1 MVALAALGSSATVVI
16 AWQLSWFI
24 TQVFVEQATV
34 SSALGA
40 LFAVLIAG
48 VLKAAVIWLQELLA
62 QRAANAVKI
71 ELRSKLLKSIVQLG
85 PAWLARRKMAEVNIL
100 ATSGLDAIDPYF
112 SKYLPQLV
120 YTALITPVFVVLIWL
135 ADPLSGIVL
144 LVTLPMIPIF
154 MILIGWATS
163 SVQQKQLDSLNRLSS
178 HFLEVLRG
186 LTTLR
191 VFRRA
196 ESQIEIMKRVS
207 EQHRSK
213 TMKVLRISFL
223 SGFALELAGSVS
235 VALIA
240 VSIGLRLVDGS
251 IALLIGLYV
260 LILAPEAYL
269 PLRQVGAHFHAASEG
284 LTASQGVLD
293 IIDEANALVSET
305 NASEASQRIFMAG
318 ALTVITGPSGAGK
331 STIFKQMLAFH
342 TDGNPSEDVAKRT
355 QISWLPQSPG
365 LFLGSVQ
372 ENIIGPELLNDQ
384 ALADC
389 ISFAALDDLALES
402 SVGDAGASIS
412 GGQAQR
418 VALARTFYRA
428 LTKHTPILL
437 LDEPIS
443 ALDEERAAKVMQAFK
458 FFAASG
464 RTVVAISHQNILIE
478 GADVVEEVRFA

>member
-1 MVALAALGSSATVVI
+1 MVALAALGSSATIVI

-34 SSALGA
+34 QSALWSLIWVLVAGA
-40 LFAVLIAG
+40 V
-48 VLKAAVIWLQELLA
+48 KAAIIWLQELLA

-71 ELRSKLLKSIVQLG
+71 ELRRKLFDAITRLG
-85 PAWLARRKMAEVNIL
+85 PAWLARKKMAEVNIL
-100 ATSGLDAIDPYF
+100 ATSGLEAIDPYF

-120 YTALITPVFVVLIWL
+120 YTALITPVFVLLIWL
-135 ADPLSGIVL
+135 ADPLSGVVL
-144 LVTLPMIPIF
+144 IITLPLIPLF

-163 SVQQKQLDSLNRLSS
+163 AVQQTQLDSLNRLSS

-186 LTTLR
+186 LTALR

-196 ESQIEIMKRVS
+196 QSQIEIMNQVS

-251 IALLIGLYV
+251 MGLFIGLYV

-284 LTASQGVLD
+284 LTASQGVLN
-293 IIDEANALVSET
+293 IIDEASALRPTEVAAAPDKRQFS
-305 NASEASQRIFMAG
+305 AG
-318 ALTVITGPSGAGK
+318 RLTVLTGPSGAGK
-331 STIFKQMLAFH
+331 STIFRQLLSFD
-342 TDGNPSEDVAKRT
+342 TDGDSVEAAAERA
-355 QISWLPQSPG
+355 QISWLPQSPA
-365 LFLGSVQ
+365 LFMGSVQ
-372 ENIIGPELLNDQ
+372 ENIIGPEALEPQ
-384 ALADC
+384 ALSQS
-389 ISFAALDDLALES
+389 IQLAALDDLTLEVP
-402 SVGDAGASIS
+402 VGVAGASIS

-428 LTKHTPILL
+428 LTKDTPILL

-443 ALDEERAAKVMQAFK
+443 ALDEERAARVVSALK
-458 FFAASG
+458 FFVDEG
-464 RTVVAISHQNILIE
+464 RTVVAISHQQSLIKA
-478 GADVVEEVRFA
+478 ADLVEEVSFA

>member
-1 MVALAALGSSATVVI
+1 VVI
-16 AWQLSWFI
+16 AWQLSWFV
-24 TQVFVEQATV
+24 TQIFVQQATLASV
-34 SSALGA
+34 TGSLV
-40 LFAVLIAG
+40 AVLIAG
-48 VLKAAVIWLQELLA
+48 AIKAAVIWAQELLA

-71 ELRSKLLKSIVQLG
+71 ELRSKLFDAVMKLG
-85 PAWLARRKMAEVNIL
+85 PAWLARKKMAEVNIL

-120 YTALITPVFVVLIWL
+120 YTAIITPVFVLLIWL
-135 ADPLSGIVL
+135 ADPLSGVVL
-144 LVTLPMIPIF
+144 LLTLPLIPLF
-154 MILIGWATS
+154 MILIGWATN
-163 SVQQKQLDSLNRLSS
+163 SVQQSQLDTLNRLSS

-196 ESQIEIMKRVS
+196 EPQVEIMNQVS
-207 EQHRSK
+207 EQHRSS

-293 IIDEANALVSET
+293 IIDEASAQGSSKSVAAKDQGQFLPG
-305 NASEASQRIFMAG
+305 R
-318 ALTVITGPSGAGK
+318 LTVITGPSGSGK
-331 STIFKQMLAFH
+331 SSIFRRLLSFH
-342 TDGNPSEDVAKRT
+342 TDGDSLEAIAQRGR
-355 QISWLPQSPG
+355 IAWLPQSPG
-365 LFLGSVQ
+365 LFSGTVQ
-372 ENIIGPELLNDQ
+372 ENIIGPDLLNVE
-384 ALADC
+384 ALDGALRL
-389 ISFAALDDLALES
+389 AALDDLELDV
-402 SVGDAGASIS
+402 SVGVAGASIS

-428 LTKHTPILL
+428 LTRSTPILL

-443 ALDEERAAKVMQAFK
+443 ALDDARAELVVMSLK
-458 FFAASG
+458 RFASEG
-464 RTVVAISHQNILIE
+464 RTVVAITHQQTLIDSADLIE
-478 GADVVEEVRFA
+478 QVSGV

>member
-1 MVALAALGSSATVVI
+1 VVALAALGSSATVVI
-16 AWQLSWFI
+16 AWQLSWFV
-24 TQVFVEQATV
+24 TQVFVEQAQLTSV
-34 SSALGA
+34 VGSLI
-40 LFAVLIAG
+40 AVLIAG
-48 VLKAAVIWLQELLA
+48 AIKAAIIWAQELLA

-71 ELRSKLLKSIVQLG
+71 ELRSKFFDAVIKLG
-85 PAWLARRKMAEVNIL
+85 PAWLARKKMAEVNIL

-120 YTALITPVFVVLIWL
+120 YTAIITPVFVLLIWL
-135 ADPLSGIVL
+135 ADPLSGVVL
-144 LVTLPMIPIF
+144 LVTLPLIPLF
-154 MILIGWATS
+154 MILIGWATNA
-163 SVQQKQLDSLNRLSS
+163 VQQSQLDTLNRLSS

-196 ESQIEIMKRVS
+196 EPQIEIMKQVS
-207 EQHRSK
+207 EQHRAS
-213 TMKVLRISFL
+213 TMKVLRVSFL

-251 IALLIGLYV
+251 MALFIGLYV

-293 IIDEANALVSET
+293 IIDEAVAQDSSKA
-305 NASEASQRIFMAG
+305 ASATEKFNFSPG
-318 ALTVITGPSGAGK
+318 KLTVITGPSGAGK
-331 STIFKQMLAFH
+331 STIFRQLLSFH
-342 TDGNPSEDVAKRT
+342 TDGDSLEANAQRSR
-355 QISWLPQSPG
+355 ISWLPQSPG
-365 LFLGSVQ
+365 LFLGTVQ
-372 ENIIGPELLNDQ
+372 ENIVGPDLLNEK
-384 ALADC
+384 ALLRAL
-389 ISFAALDDLALES
+389 SFAALDDLELDV
-402 SVGDAGASIS
+402 SVGVAGASIS

-428 LTKHTPILL
+428 ITKGTAILL

-443 ALDEERAAKVMQAFK
+443 ALDEERAKIVIHSLK
-458 FFAASG
+458 HFAAEGS
-464 RTVVAISHQNILIE
+464 TVVAISHQQTLIDS
-478 GADVVEEVRFA
+478 ADQVERVSLA

>member
-1 MVALAALGSSATVVI
+1 VVALAALGSSATIVI

-24 TQVFVEQATV
+24 SQVFVEQATV
-34 SSALGA
+34 QLAISALIWV
-40 LFAVLIAG
+40 LFAGGI
-48 VLKAAVIWLQELLA
+48 KAAIIWLQELLA

-71 ELRSKLLKSIVQLG
+71 ELRGKLFDAITQLG
-85 PAWLARRKMAEVNIL
+85 PAWLARKKMAEVNIL
-100 ATSGLDAIDPYF
+100 ATSGLEAIDPYF

-120 YTALITPVFVVLIWL
+120 YTALITPVFVLLIWL
-135 ADPLSGIVL
+135 ADPLSGVVL
-144 LVTLPMIPIF
+144 ILTLPLIPIF
-154 MILIGWATS
+154 MMLIGWATS
-163 SVQQKQLDSLNRLSS
+163 AVQQAQLDSLNRLSS

-196 ESQIEIMKRVS
+196 HSQVEIMDQVS

-251 IALLIGLYV
+251 MGLFIGLYV

-269 PLRQVGAHFHAASEG
+269 PIRQVGAHFHAASEG
-284 LTASQGVLD
+284 LTASQGVLN
-293 IIDEANALVSET
+293 IIDEAAIQRSTKV
-305 NASEASQRIFMAG
+305 ASTTDKRQFSSG
-318 ALTVITGPSGAGK
+318 HLTVLTGPSGAGK
-331 STIFKQMLAFH
+331 STIFRQLLSFD
-342 TDGNPSEDVAKRT
+342 TDGDSIEAAAERAK
-355 QISWLPQSPG
+355 ISWLPQSSG

-372 ENIIGPELLNDQ
+372 ENIVGPDLVDQ
-384 ALADC
+384 HALSQS
-389 ISFAALDDLALES
+389 IQMAALDDLSLEVT
-402 SVGDAGASIS
+402 VGVAGASIS

-428 LTKHTPILL
+428 LTKNTQMLL

-443 ALDEERAAKVMQAFK
+443 ALDEARATKVISALK
-458 FFAASG
+458 FLANEG
-464 RTVVAISHQNILIE
+464 RTVVAISHQQALIKA
-478 GADVVEEVRFA
+478 ADLVEDVRVA

>member
-1 MVALAALGSSATVVI
+1 MVALAAIGSSATIVI

-24 TQVFVEQATV
+24 TQIFVEKAPVQA
-34 SSALGA
+34 AIGA
-40 LFAVLIAG
+40 LVAVLVAG
-48 VLKAAVIWLQELLA
+48 GLKALVVWVQELLA

-71 ELRSKLLKSIVQLG
+71 ELRSKFFASIVKLG
-85 PAWLARRKMAEVNIL
+85 PAWLARKKMAEINIL

-120 YTALITPVFVVLIWL
+120 YTAIITPIFLVLIWI
-135 ADPLSGIVL
+135 ADPLSGVVL
-144 LVTLPMIPIF
+144 LFTLPLIPVF
-154 MILIGWATS
+154 MILIGWATN

-191 VFRRA
+191 VFGRA
-196 ESQIEIMKRVS
+196 ETQIEIMNWVS

-213 TMKVLRISFL
+213 TMKVLRVSFL

-251 IALLIGLYV
+251 IGLLIGLYV

-293 IIDEANALVSET
+293 IIDEATAET
-305 NASEASQRIFMAG
+305 IIESATKAPQQIFAPG
-318 ALTVITGPSGAGK
+318 KLTVITGPSGAGK
-331 STIFKQMLAFH
+331 STIFREMLSFSV
-342 TDGNPSEDVAKRT
+342 DGSPPTSAVERA
-355 QISWLPQSPG
+355 QISWLPQSPA
-365 LFLGSVQ
+365 LFMASVRENITGPDDCDQMALAQSVQ
-372 ENIIGPELLNDQ
+372 
-384 ALADC
+384 LAE
-389 ISFAALDDLALES
+389 LDDLDLNVE
-402 SVGDAGASIS
+402 AGVSGSSIS

-428 LTKHTPILL
+428 LTKKTQILL

-443 ALDEERAAKVMQAFK
+443 ALDENRAIKVVATLK
-458 FFAASG
+458 GLAAQG
-464 RTVVAISHQNILIE
+464 LTVVAISHQQLLIDA
-478 GADVVEEVRFA
+478 ADEVNQVKHA

>member
-1 MVALAALGSSATVVI
+1 VVALAALGSLATVVI
-16 AWQLSWFI
+16 AWQLSWFV
-24 TQVFVEQATV
+24 TQVFVERAPV
-34 SSALGA
+34 ASVADSLV
-40 LFAVLIAG
+40 AVLICGAT
-48 VLKAAVIWLQELLA
+48 KASIIWVQELLA

-71 ELRSKLLKSIVQLG
+71 ELRNKLFDSIIKLG
-85 PAWLARRKMAEVNIL
+85 PAWLARKKMAEVNIL

-120 YTALITPVFVVLIWL
+120 YTAIITPVFVLLIWI
-135 ADPLSGIVL
+135 ADPLSGAVL
-144 LVTLPMIPIF
+144 VVTLPLIPLF
-154 MILIGWATS
+154 MILIGWATN
-163 SVQQKQLDSLNRLSS
+163 SVQQSQFETLNRLSS

-196 ESQIEIMKRVS
+196 EPQVEIMNRVS
-207 EQHRSK
+207 EQHRSS

-251 IALLIGLYV
+251 IALFIGLYV

-293 IIDEANALVSET
+293 IIDEASSQG
-305 NASEASQRIFMAG
+305 ASKSSAAKENLEFQQGR
-318 ALTVITGPSGAGK
+318 LTVITGPSGSGK
-331 STIFKQMLAFH
+331 STLFRQLLSFH
-342 TDGNPSEDVAKRT
+342 TDGDSLEANAQRSR
-355 QISWLPQSPG
+355 ISWLPQSPG
-365 LFLGSVQ
+365 LFSGTVQ
-372 ENIIGPELLNDQ
+372 ENIVGPDAPSQQVLNDV
-384 ALADC
+384 LRL
-389 ISFAALDDLALES
+389 AALDDLKLDVP
-402 SVGDAGASIS
+402 VGVAGANIS

-418 VALARTFYRA
+418 IALARTFYRA
-428 LTKHTPILL
+428 ITKNTPILL

-443 ALDEERAAKVMQAFK
+443 ALDDKRADQVIESLRR
-458 FFAASG
+458 FASEG
-464 RTVVAISHQNILIE
+464 RTVVAITHQQILIE
-478 GADVVEEVRFA
+478 KADQVEQVNVA